1 MEKITNPGY
10 KMLYRVYDKEHKAI
24 ADLIACR
31 EEELEDGKSVVY
43 IDPQKPWKNHSF
55 ENCTF
60 RPLLE
65 PVFLGGKL
73 VKERVSAAEIRNY
86 VSYQLKEEIWEEEQR
101 FVNPHVHYLDMTPDY
116 YQLKTKLLQAAK
128 ES

>member
-1 MEKITNPGY
+1 
-10 KMLYRVYDKEHKAI
+10 MLYRVYDKENKAI

-31 EEELEDGKSVVY
+31 EEVLEDGKTVAY
-43 IDPQKPWKNHSF
+43 IDPKKPWKKRSF

-60 RPLLE
+60 CPLLE

-73 VKERVSAAEIRNY
+73 VRERSSAVEIRNY
-86 VSYQLKEEIWEEEQR
+86 VSYQLREEIWEEEQR

-116 YQLKTKLLQAAK
+116 YKMKTALLKAAK